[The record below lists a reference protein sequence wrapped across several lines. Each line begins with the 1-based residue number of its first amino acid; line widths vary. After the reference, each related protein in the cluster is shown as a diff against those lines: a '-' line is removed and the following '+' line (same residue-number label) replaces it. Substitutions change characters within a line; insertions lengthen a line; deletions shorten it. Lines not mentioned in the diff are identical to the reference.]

1 MTSDERIV
9 ENDIGPWQ
17 AGTQVRLK
25 SDPGSIGICTGRQ
38 RERAGTVMVQA
49 TFPALGLT
57 YKPEYELELVIDDD
71 NDLYS
76 LIDQLKFG
84 RVSDLRRNLTRIQLS
99 GRLANVIYS
108 METTNSDFYAYQ
120 YKPVLSF
127 LESPSN
133 GLLIADEVG
142 LGKTIEAGL
151 IWTEL
156 RARFDARRLLVVCPA
171 MLCEK
176 WKLEL
181 SRRFAVDAEITT
193 APDTLAALGR
203 PKNEWPD
210 GKAIIAGIQGHRPPR
225 GWDEQE
231 EDDSQ
236 VSARHKLARFLNSH
250 AERETLVDLLVI
262 DEAHYLR
269 NPETQTAKLGDLLR
283 AVSEHVVL
291 LTATPINIKDN
302 DLYQLLRLV
311 DPDNFQYRVLFPEVL
326 AANEPLVK
334 ARLKALDR
342 STTEEDIKAL
352 LSQARSHHLLTSNRQ
367 LELLCSTP
375 MPPAVLNDPSERVR
389 LANRIERVNLLTNV
403 VSRTRKRDV
412 HEFRVIRRAHLEKV
426 QMQPSEAWFY
436 FEVTRAIR
444 EYASSR
450 DINDGFLLAPPQR
463 QVSSC
468 MVAAARAW
476 QMNADSDTELLFEA
490 LGAEAENDEH
500 KPLLAYIKR
509 EVLPGL
515 DIASLEKCDS
525 KYERLRAVLKDYFAK
540 HPTEKVIVFS
550 YYRGTLDYLHERLGK
565 DGMASVKLK
574 GGMQDKQAI
583 IDSFHASKDV
593 RLLLSSEVASEG
605 VDLQFCR
612 VLVNYDL
619 PWNPVRVEQRIGR
632 IDRLGQEAQAI
643 NIWNLCCAG
652 TIDERILNRLYDRLH
667 LFERALGGMEAIL
680 GEEIQRLTLELLSH
694 HLTPEEEERRI
705 EQTALALERKKMEN
719 DELESSASSL
729 IAHGG
734 YILEQVHAA
743 HQFSRRI
750 SETDLLVYVRDY
762 LERYAP
768 GHEFAQSGDDP
779 TEIDIRL
786 PADTA
791 SRFDEFLKVK
801 RQHGQT
807 RLATAQRIKCRFVNK
822 VGRGTAR
829 TDHISQF
836 HPLVRFISDELSQR
850 NEAYFPLIAVRCKQS
865 MMSRAYEPGAY
876 AFVVSLWA
884 FEGIRTDEELTARVV
899 DMAGGRIFSME
910 ESLELVNA
918 ARLIG
923 EDWLA
928 AHSVLERDGLRNAI
942 DACSTV
948 AQSDYEKAARIREI
962 ENLDRVAF
970 QKESLIKHKE
980 RRMKTLHEVRIKH
993 QLNGRGSLVSATEG
1007 QIRSLEEK
1015 VSLQM
1020 ERLTSRE
1027 QFRTSHFEP
1036 CAGVIYIV

>member
-1 MTSDERIV
+1 MTSDQRIA
-9 ENDIGPWQ
+9 ENEISPWQ

-25 SDPGSIGICTGRQ
+25 SDPGTIGICTGRQ

-49 TFPALGLT
+49 TFPVLGMT
-57 YKPEYELELVIDDD
+57 YKPEYELEPLTDGDI
-71 NDLYS
+71 DLYS
-76 LIDQLKFG
+76 LIEQLKFG
-84 RVSDLRRNLTRIQLS
+84 RASDLRRNLTRIQLS

-156 RARFDARRLLVVCPA
+156 RARFDARRLLVICPA

-193 APDTLAALGR
+193 SAETLNALSR

-225 GWDEQE
+225 GWDERE
-231 EDDSQ
+231 EANAEL
-236 VSARHKLARFLNSH
+236 SARHKLAHFLNSH
-250 AERETLVDLLVI
+250 AERETLLDLLII

-291 LTATPINIKDN
+291 LTATPINIRDN
-302 DLYQLLRLV
+302 DLYELLRLV
-311 DPDNFQYRVLFPEVL
+311 DPDNFQYRALFPEVL

-334 ARLKALDR
+334 ARHKALDK
-342 STTEEDIKAL
+342 SATEEEIKAL
-352 LSQARSHHLLTSNRQ
+352 LMQAKSHRLLSRNRQ
-367 LELLCSTP
+367 LEMLCSAP
-375 MPPAVLNDPSERVR
+375 MPPTLLNDPSERVR
-389 LANRIERVNLLTNV
+389 LANRIERVNLLNNV

-412 HEFRVIRRAHLEKV
+412 HEFRVIRRARLEKV

-444 EYASSR
+444 EYALSR

-476 QMNADSDTELLFEA
+476 TMKVDGDAEMLFES
-490 LGAEAENDEH
+490 LGAEVESEVH

-509 EVLPGL
+509 EVLPKL
-515 DIASLEKCDS
+515 DVAVLEASDS
-525 KYERLRAVLKDYFAK
+525 KYERLRAVLTGYFAK
-540 HPTEKVIVFS
+540 HPAEKIIVFS
-550 YYRGTLDYLHERLGK
+550 YYRGTLDYLQERLEK
-565 DGMASVKLK
+565 DGVASVKLK
-574 GGMQDKQAI
+574 GGMPDKQAV
-583 IDSFHASKDV
+583 IDGFRESSDV
-593 RLLLSSEVASEG
+593 RILLSSEVASEG

-632 IDRLGQEAQAI
+632 IDRLGQQAEAI
-643 NIWNLCCAG
+643 TIWNLCSAG
-652 TIDERILNRLYDRLH
+652 TIDERILSRLYERLN

-680 GEEIQRLTLELLSH
+680 GEEIQRLTLDLLSH
-694 HLTPEEEERRI
+694 HLTPEEEETRV

-750 SETDLLVYVRDY
+750 SERDLIVYVRDY

-768 GHEFAQSGDDP
+768 GHEFVQCGDDA

-786 PADTA
+786 PADVA
-791 SRFDEFLKVK
+791 AKLDEFLKVK

-807 RLATAQRIKCRFVNK
+807 RLATGQRIRCRFVNK
-822 VGRGTAR
+822 VGRGMGR
-829 TDHISQF
+829 LEHISQF
-836 HPLVRFISDELSQR
+836 HPLVRFISTELSQE
-850 NEAYFPLIAVRCKQS
+850 NEAYIPLVAVRCDTS
-865 MMSRAYEPGAY
+865 MMPRTYEPGTY
-876 AFVVSLWA
+876 VFVVSHWS
-884 FEGIRTDEELTARVV
+884 FEGLRTDEELSARAVNIV
-899 DMAGGRIFSME
+899 CGRMLSME
-910 ESLELVNA
+910 ESLELVNG
-918 ARLIG
+918 ARLVA
-923 EDWLA
+923 EDWLE
-928 AHSVLERDGLRNAI
+928 AHSRLESDELRRAI
-942 DACSTV
+942 DACATAV
-948 AQSDYEKAARIREI
+948 QGDYERAAQMREI
-962 ENLDRVAF
+962 ENRDRVTF

-980 RRMKTLHEVRIKH
+980 RRMKVLREVLIKH
-993 QLNGRGSLVSATEG
+993 QVCGRASLVNATEG

-1027 QFRTSHFEP
+1027 EMRTSHFEP
-1036 CAGVIYIV
+1036 CAGVIYLT